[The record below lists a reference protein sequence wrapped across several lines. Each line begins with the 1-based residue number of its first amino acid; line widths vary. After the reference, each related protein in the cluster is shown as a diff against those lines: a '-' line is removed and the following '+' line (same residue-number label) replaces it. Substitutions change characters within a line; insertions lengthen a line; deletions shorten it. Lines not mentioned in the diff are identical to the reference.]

1 MNMNSGERE
10 AEIKAGLGQDGAN
23 TGEVEVEENSDGEDG
38 LSEDEEE
45 QEEEDK
51 NDDGTEFSAKVSSTV
66 PAKRTAPEPNS
77 TPSWKRGNTP
87 KKPALNTTT
96 APPPTKPKPEK
107 PKVND
112 FSDVVLA
119 EEATQKSAH
128 QLAKAKVNCKRE
140 KHQDKTDMAKNALA

>member
-1 MNMNSGERE
+1 MNGGECE
-10 AEIKAGLGQDGAN
+10 AEIKAGLGQDRAD

-38 LSEDEEE
+38 LSEDKEE
-45 QEEEDK
+45 QEEEDE
-51 NDDGTEFSAKVSSTV
+51 NDDDTEFPAKVSSIV

-77 TPSWKRGNTP
+77 TPSRKRGNTP
-87 KKPALNTTT
+87 KKPALDTTT

-128 QLAKAKVNCKRE
+128 ELAKAKVNHERE